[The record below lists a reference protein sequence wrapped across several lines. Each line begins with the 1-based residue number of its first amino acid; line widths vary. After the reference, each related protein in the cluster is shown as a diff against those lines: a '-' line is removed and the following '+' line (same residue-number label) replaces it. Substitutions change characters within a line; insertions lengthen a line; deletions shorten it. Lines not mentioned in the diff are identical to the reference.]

1 MKKLLKIFSTIVLF
15 YILVKITDV
24 SKNLIVASILG
35 VSLEADVYL
44 GILNI
49 PDILLIL
56 IGFDSIKGVLNSEF
70 SSLKANES
78 LDALWLSF
86 SKLFMIFSILGLVFL
101 GIFVLVKT
109 TIVEALLPG
118 FSGTKQVLAVNA
130 FLIIT
135 PVFFLK
141 IIYSL
146 SQAVS
151 NAFHKYYV
159 PIIAPAIINF
169 AIVGSLFIH
178 PIHNSLVYNL
188 AYGITIGNFLVICVM
203 MYFNMR
209 LGAKFFTLNIKPDS
223 ITLKV
228 LKGISIMVIMVIVN
242 QLYFVSR
249 NFYAS
254 FMADGSVS
262 VLNYATMIPNLFSV
276 SIFTVFFNV
285 LLSETS
291 TLIANYKLNEAKELF
306 FNITFSIF
314 YFILPIVATLLI
326 CRNNVLELIFLRGN
340 FSRDNINLL
349 LYPYFWEVLA
359 LIPYVIFISFVSLY
373 LAAKKYA
380 LLSKIGVPIFIFGIF
395 LNYFLSKWL
404 GLYGIS
410 LSYFIISVIYA
421 FLLFYFSKGI
431 WGVTNNYIY
440 QMIKMIMAGI
450 ISGFLVF
457 FFHNYFS
464 INYTENLS
472 FRILYTMLIFLII
485 FGLYY
490 LLTHYFN
497 VNYYRKIIAL
507 LKSRELV

>member
-1 MKKLLKIFSTIVLF
+1 MKKLLKVFSTIVVF

-24 SKNLIVASILG
+24 TKNLIVASILG
-35 VSLEADVYL
+35 VSVEADVYL

-70 SSLKANES
+70 SSLKANENIKE
-78 LDALWLSF
+78 LWSSF
-86 SKLFMIFSILGLVFL
+86 SKLFMIFSILGLIFLTVFIL
-101 GIFVLVKT
+101 LRT
-109 TIVEALLPG
+109 TIVEVLLPG
-118 FSGTKQVLAVNA
+118 FSGTKQLLAVNA

-135 PVFFLK
+135 PVFFFK

-159 PIIAPAIINF
+159 PIVAPAIINF
-169 AIVGSLFIH
+169 AIVGSLFVYPVQDSI
-178 PIHNSLVYNL
+178 VYNL
-188 AYGITIGNFLVICVM
+188 AYGITVGNFLVICIM
-203 MYFNMR
+203 LYFNMR
-209 LGAKFFTLNIKPDS
+209 LGARFLTLDVKPDK

-228 LKGISIMVIMVIVN
+228 LKGISVMVIMVIIN

-249 NFYAS
+249 NFFAS
-254 FMADGSVS
+254 FMSDGSVS

-291 TLIANYKLNEAKELF
+291 TLLAGQKLNDAKDLF

-314 YFILPIVATLLI
+314 YFIIPIAATLLI

-340 FSRDNINLL
+340 FSRDNIQLL
-349 LYPYFWEVLA
+349 FSPYNWEVLS

-373 LAAKKYA
+373 LAAKKYV
-380 LLSKIGVPIFIFGIF
+380 LMSKIGVPIFIFGIF
-395 LNYFLSKWL
+395 LNYVLSKFL

-410 LSYFIISVIYA
+410 LSYFLSIFFYS
-421 FLLFYFSKGI
+421 FMLFYFSKSFLG
-431 WGVTNNYIY
+431 
-440 QMIKMIMAGI
+440 GI
-450 ISGFLVF
+450 IIQIQQILKMTASGIIAFLLVLLI
-457 FFHNYFS
+457 HNFIEWEFS
-464 INYTENLS
+464 ENVVLS
-472 FRILYTMLIFLII
+472 ILYSAFVFLFVFSFYFLI
-485 FGLYY
+485 
-490 LLTHYFN
+490 THYLN
-497 VNYYRKIIAL
+497 VNYFRRIAIL
-507 LKSRELV
+507 HKSKVAE